1 MCQTQSETIGA
12 LATALA
18 EAQGELEP
26 AEKNASA
33 IVSGQTKRTYADLA
47 SVFEVLR
54 KALPKH
60 GLAVTQSLLP
70 SDHGFVRVKTT
81 LLHKSGEWL
90 SSECTMPCDRQGG
103 IQGMGSAIT
112 YARRYSISALIGV
125 VSDDDDDGVRAQG
138 TGGSNAMKERGHKD
152 VLQNT
157 PSRQTSRQ
165 QPTRLNFEGISFD
178 LSTINTIAEL
188 EAYWTTISVNA
199 EHHDYKKLVALF
211 LNRKKQ
217 LTTTQQPPDEQQQS
231 ATANNPVPHEHTE
244 QDRTDSDTMISK
256 LQAKA
261 IQASYSQWSRE
272 DRLDDITQRL
282 GRVVRSVNDLTRE
295 EAYRLLESFKTT
307 NEAAA

>member
-33 IVSGQTKRTYADLA
+33 TVSGQTKRTYADLA

-54 KALPKH
+54 NALPKH

-70 SDHGFVRVKTT
+70 SEQGTVRVKTT

-125 VSDDDDDGVRAQG
+125 VSDDDDDGFGAQG
-138 TGGSNAMKERGHKD
+138 KGNNT
-152 VLQNT
+152 QNT
-157 PSRQTSRQ
+157 HSRQAQRQ
-165 QPTRLNFEGISFD
+165 QSTQPTRQQSVRLNFEGISFD
-178 LSTINTIAEL
+178 LSTINTVAEL
-188 EAYWTTISVNA
+188 EDYWPTISVNTDHP
-199 EHHDYKKLVALF
+199 EYQKLVALF

-217 LTTTQQPPDEQQQS
+217 IVLPSQQPPDEQQQS
-231 ATANNPVPHEHTE
+231 APENNPEQHEHME
-244 QDRTDSDTMISK
+244 QDETGSDTMISK
-256 LQAKA
+256 MQIKA
-261 IQASYSQWSRE
+261 IQASYSQWNRE
-272 DRLDDITQRL
+272 DRLDDITERL
-282 GRVVRSVNDLTRE
+282 GRVVRSVNDLTCE
-295 EAYRLLESFKTT
+295 EASRLLESF
-307 NEAAA
+307 NHPESEAAA